1 MKKASIKIVVVGIL
15 ISASSFVCYA
25 SGPGTTAANFLKIG
39 VGAKAT
45 AMGGAFTALAD
56 DGTSLYWNPAGLAEI
71 ENREISATYHAHF
84 QEIRQGYL
92 SLALPLLR
100 GTVGLGV
107 NYVDVG
113 KIEGRDEY
121 GKPTGDFGAWDIQ
134 VSLAYARKFSS
145 RLMLG
150 MSAGMLQDMIAGDK
164 KVAYLGNIGVLFKPT
179 ELLSAGVACQNI
191 GSKLGKDPLPLTYR
205 GGIALRLRSISI
217 EADAVK
223 STDDDMYS
231 CVGLE
236 GWIGN
241 ILALRVGYRTG
252 QDVGSGVSFGTGFK
266 ISNVQLGYAYVPYA
280 DLGNTHRISLDM
292 EF

>member
-1 MKKASIKIVVVGIL
+1 MKKTLVKIVIVGIL
-15 ISASSFVCYA
+15 ISASNFVCYA

-39 VGAKAT
+39 VGAKAV
-45 AMGGAFTALAD
+45 AMGGAFTALAND
-56 DGTSLYWNPAGLAEI
+56 PTALYWNPAGLAQI
-71 ENREISATYHAHF
+71 QNIEISTTYNTRF

-92 SLALPLLR
+92 SLALPLLT
-100 GTVGLGV
+100 GIAGLGV
-107 NYVDVG
+107 NYVDMG

-121 GKPTGDFGAWDIQ
+121 GEPTGDFGACDTQ

-150 MSAGMLQDMIAGDK
+150 ISAGMLQDTIAGDK

-191 GSKLGKDPLPLTYR
+191 GSKLGKDSLPLIYR
-205 GGIALRLRSISI
+205 GGIALRLRSIST

-223 STDDDMYS
+223 STDDDMYG

-236 GWIGN
+236 WWIGN
-241 ILALRVGYRTG
+241 ILALRAGYRTG
-252 QDVGSGVSFGTGFK
+252 QDVGSGVSCGAGFK
-266 ISNVQLGYAYVPYA
+266 ISNVQLGYAWVPYG
-280 DLGNTHRISLDM
+280 DLGNAHRISLNLR
-292 EF
+292 F